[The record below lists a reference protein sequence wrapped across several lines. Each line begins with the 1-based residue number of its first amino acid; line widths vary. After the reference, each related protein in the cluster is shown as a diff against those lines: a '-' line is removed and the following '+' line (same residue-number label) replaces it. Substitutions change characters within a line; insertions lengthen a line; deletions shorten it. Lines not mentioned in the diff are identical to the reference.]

1 VEGTDERREWRAHRG
16 GGSTCGVGAEAARWC
31 SETVG
36 GGGFSVAAATVT
48 TTLHLR
54 EREGKVRGARIDA
67 RRRRLAA
74 HREGE
79 RWQRLGGNRR
89 GAMGFVVQGG

>member
-1 VEGTDERREWRAHRG
+1 MAGSPRRWLNVRCGSG
-16 GGSTCGVGAEAARWC
+16 GGA
-31 SETVG
+31 TVFG
-36 GGGFSVAAATVT
+36 DGWGGGFSVAAATVT

-54 EREGKVRGARIDA
+54 GREGKVRGPRINA

-89 GAMGFVVQGG
+89 GAMGFVVQGR